1 MFTRKS
7 ATLAAA
13 LLILPAVIL
22 AQAKPAPP
30 PAKHAP
36 AQPMAEM
43 VTPDKLS
50 WNPIQPEGFD
60 PGLELAVVRGNPN
73 GTTGTY
79 VARLK
84 LPNGY
89 KFPAHWHPMTE
100 NVTVLEGEFSLGMGK
115 KPDDSKLMTYPAGS
129 YLYLPAHNV
138 HFGQVRGTTVLQLT
152 GSAPFKIMLAK

>member
-1 MFTRKS
+1 MSTPKS
-7 ATLAAA
+7 IALAAV
-13 LLILPAVIL
+13 LLVLPAVIL

-30 PAKHAP
+30 AKHA
-36 AQPMAEM
+36 AAPMAEM
-43 VTPDKLS
+43 TTPDKLA

-60 PGLELAVVRGNPN
+60 PGLEIAVVRGNPN
-73 GTTGTY
+73 GTTGSY

-100 NVTVLEGEFSLGMGK
+100 NVTVLEGEFSLGMGS

-138 HFGQVRGTTVLQLT
+138 HFGQVRGTTVIQLT